1 MASTID
7 INAVYKAVLVVLEQE
22 KRGVLLPIEFN
33 KIATQCQQE
42 IFTEYFDELNKVLRM
57 PQTSLAYADRLALLD
72 EKISLFKR
80 TEPANIG
87 DGTGGTTL
95 DVVNVPTNVQELGS
109 VIYNNR
115 EVQRIQP
122 FEVYTTNASPLTAP
136 TAFYPVYT
144 YENQKLTL
152 YPTGLSVAPS
162 TNTTVILNF
171 LKFPS
176 DVKWGFTIDS
186 ELGNYIYNEADS
198 INFDLHK
205 SDQPLLV
212 SKILGYAGV
221 MSKDQFVM
229 SIAQQNEQQIKV
241 NSQT

>member
-1 MASTID
+1 M
-7 INAVYKAVLVVLEQE
+7 
-22 KRGVLLPIEFN
+22 
-33 KIATQCQQE
+33 
-42 IFTEYFDELNKVLRM
+42 
-57 PQTSLAYADRLALLD
+57 ALLD

-87 DGTGGTTL
+87 DGTGTTTL
-95 DVVNVPTNVQELGS
+95 DVVNVPTDVQELGS

-152 YPTGLSVAPS
+152 YPTGLSTTANPS
-162 TNTTVILNF
+162 VTLNF
-171 LKFPS
+171 LKFPL

-186 ELGNYIYNEADS
+186 ELGNYIYNKADS